1 MLVAYANSLMVIR
14 LAKKKI
20 KVKPI
25 HLAQFDFVEAKE
37 IFDYKTGV

>member
-1 MLVAYANSLMVIR
+1 MLVAYVSSLMIIR

-20 KVKPI
+20 KVEPI

-37 IFDYKTGV
+37 IVDKSM